1 MPGPLRLPGVGNRG
15 RAPRT
20 IPELRISR
28 CALHGR
34 EREGILE
41 RAATLSFGLTSNSD
55 NGDDVEAKR
64 TREPKGPDQVQA
76 VYLEKL
82 ADELSHRGLEAWL
95 MAPPGRVPSLYV
107 VNPAARALEEN
118 VYVGCGKDG
127 IWWFWWSWAERI
139 AVADDI
145 DLAAG
150 TIVRVLASLRR
161 AD

>member
-1 MPGPLRLPGVGNRG
+1 M
-15 RAPRT
+15 
-20 IPELRISR
+20 
-28 CALHGR
+28 
-34 EREGILE
+34 
-41 RAATLSFGLTSNSD
+41 
-55 NGDDVEAKR
+55 R
-64 TREPKGPDQVQA
+64 TREPKQPDQMQA

-95 MAPPGRVPSLYV
+95 TAPPGRVPSLYV

-139 AVADDI
+139 AVADDV

-150 TIVRVLASLRR
+150 TIVRVLASLHHR
-161 AD
+161 D